1 MKTKPTVDL
10 QEIAK
15 FSQHASRWWDKD
27 GPLKTLHDINP
38 VRLEFVKKSG
48 SLNNKLVLDV
58 GCGGGI
64 LSEAMA
70 SEGAQVT
77 GLDLSEEALEAA
89 KAHAASNT
97 LEIEYLCCSVEEYEH
112 PGFDIITCM
121 EMLEH
126 VPDPQAI
133 ITHCARLLKPGG
145 TLFLST
151 INRTVKAYTT
161 VILAAEY
168 ILGLLPRQTHEF
180 AKFIKPS
187 ELVAMIRQSGMELIE
202 LTGMS
207 YNPWNK
213 MATLDDSVAVNYL
226 ISCFKP

>member
-15 FSQHASRWWDKD
+15 FSQHASQWWDKE

-38 VRLEFVKKSG
+38 VRLDFIKKYSTL
-48 SLNNKLVLDV
+48 SNKLILDV

-70 SEGAQVT
+70 KEGAHVI

-89 KAHAASNT
+89 KAHAVSNNIQIDYVCSP
-97 LEIEYLCCSVEEYEH
+97 IEDYQH

-126 VPDPQAI
+126 VPEPQVI

-145 TLFLST
+145 YLFLST
-151 INRTVKAYTT
+151 INRTLKAYTT

-168 ILGLLPRQTHEF
+168 LLGLLPRQTHEF
-180 AKFIKPS
+180 DKFIKPS
-187 ELVAMIRQSGMELIE
+187 ELGTMVRLAGMELAG
-202 LTGMS
+202 LTGMN
-207 YNPWNK
+207 YNPWSRV
-213 MATLDDSVAVNYL
+213 ATLDSSVAENYL
-226 ISCFKP
+226 VSCFKP